1 MVEKP
6 KIAITGTTG
15 FLGSYLKEHFKV
27 LGYQTTDHDLR
38 KTPNPSPKQ
47 LCDMVVH
54 LAGKAHDLKKVSDEQ
69 SYFDAN
75 TELTKKVF
83 DAFLK
88 SQASS
93 FVYVSSIKAVADSTN
108 GQLVTESMQPQSGTP
123 YGKSKLAAEA
133 FLLAQPLSET
143 KKLYIL
149 RPCMIHGPG
158 NKGNFNLL
166 YQVVKKGIPWP
177 LGAFDNKRS
186 FLSVDNFCFVIDQIL
201 SQRLEPG
208 TYHLAD
214 TEPLSTN
221 QLVKL
226 IASELN
232 ISARILPIPQG
243 LVKAIARMGDW
254 LPLPLN
260 SERLEKLTENYV
272 VSNQKLLTSL
282 GMQLPVTAEIG
293 MRKTIRSFINM
304 KS

>member
-1 MVEKP
+1 MLV
-6 KIAITGTTG
+6 ISGTTG
-15 FLGSYLKEHFKV
+15 FLGNYLVEHLSSTGVPHFPLSLRSVLMPELPKEIAVV
-27 LGYQTTDHDLR
+27 L
-38 KTPNPSPKQ
+38 
-47 LCDMVVH
+47 H

-69 SYFDAN
+69 SYFDVN

-88 SQASS
+88 SQASV
-93 FVYVSSIKAVADSTN
+93 FVYVSSIKAVADGTN
-108 GQLVTESMQPQSGTP
+108 GQLVTESMQPHPGTP

-133 FLLAQPLSET
+133 FLLAQPLPET
-143 KKLYIL
+143 KRLYIL

-232 ISARILPIPQG
+232 ISASILPIPQG
-243 LVKAIARMGDW
+243 LIKAIARMGDW

-272 VSNQKLLTSL
+272 VSNHKLLTAL
-282 GMQLPVTAEIG
+282 GMQLPVTAELG
-293 MRKTIRSFINM
+293 MRKTIRSFNKM
-304 KS
+304 KP

>member
-1 MVEKP
+1 MLV
-6 KIAITGTTG
+6 ISGTTG
-15 FLGSYLKEHFKV
+15 FLGNYVVEHLSSIGVPHFPLSLRSVLMPELPKEITVV
-27 LGYQTTDHDLR
+27 L
-38 KTPNPSPKQ
+38 
-47 LCDMVVH
+47 H
-54 LAGKAHDLKKVSDEQ
+54 LAGKAHDLKKVSNEE
-69 SYFDAN
+69 SYFEVN

-88 SQASS
+88 SQASI

-108 GQLVTESMQPQSGTP
+108 GQLVTESMQPQPGTA

-133 FLLAQPLSET
+133 FLLAQPLPET

-177 LGAFDNKRS
+177 LGAFNNKRS

-221 QLVKL
+221 ELVRL

-232 ISARILPIPQG
+232 SSANIVPIPRG
-243 LVKAIARMGDW
+243 FVKALARMGDW

-260 SERLEKLTENYV
+260 SERLEKLTENYI
-272 VSNQKLLTSL
+272 VSNHKLLTAL
-282 GMQLPVTAEIG
+282 GMQLPVTAELG
-293 MRKTIRSFINM
+293 MRKTIRSFIKM

>member
-1 MVEKP
+1 MVNQP
-6 KIAITGTTG
+6 QIAITGTTG
-15 FLGSYLKEHFKV
+15 FVGAYLKQHFQV
-27 LGYQTTDHDLR
+27 LGYQTTDIDMR
-38 KTPNPSPKQ
+38 KTPNPSQ
-47 LCDMVVH
+47 NLLRDMVVH
-54 LAGKAHDLKKVSDEQ
+54 LAGKAHDLKKVGNEQ
-69 SYFDAN
+69 SYFEVN

-83 DAFLK
+83 NAFLK
-88 SQASS
+88 SQASI

-108 GQLVTESMQPQSGTP
+108 RELVTESMQPQPGTP

-133 FLLAQPLSET
+133 FLLAQPLPET

-166 YQVVKKGIPWP
+166 YQVVKKGVPWP

-186 FLSVDNFCFVIDQIL
+186 FLSVDNFCFIIDQIL

-221 QLVKL
+221 ELVRL

-232 ISARILPIPQG
+232 SRAKIVPIPRG
-243 LVKAIARMGDW
+243 LVKALARMGDW

-260 SERLEKLTENYV
+260 SERLVKLTENYV
-272 VSNQKLLTSL
+272 VSNHKLLNAL
-282 GMQLPVTAEIG
+282 GMQLPVTAELG
-293 MRKTIRSFINM
+293 MRKTIGSFIKI

>member
-1 MVEKP
+1 MGNQP
-6 KIAITGTTG
+6 QIAITGTTG
-15 FLGSYLKEHFKV
+15 FVGAYLKQHFQV
-27 LGYQTTDHDLR
+27 LGYQTTDIDLR
-38 KTPNPSPKQ
+38 KTPNPSQ
-47 LCDMVVH
+47 NLLRDMVVH
-54 LAGKAHDLKKVSDEQ
+54 LAGKAHDLKKVSNEE
-69 SYFDAN
+69 SYFEVN

-88 SQASS
+88 SQASI

-108 GQLVTESMQPQSGTP
+108 GQLVTESMQPQPGTA

-133 FLLAQPLSET
+133 FLLAQPLPET

-177 LGAFDNKRS
+177 LGAFNNKRS

-221 QLVKL
+221 ELVRL

-232 ISARILPIPQG
+232 SSANIVPIPRG
-243 LVKAIARMGDW
+243 FVKALARMGDW

-260 SERLEKLTENYV
+260 SERLEKLTENYI
-272 VSNQKLLTSL
+272 VSNHKLLTAL
-282 GMQLPVTAEIG
+282 GMQLPVTAELG
-293 MRKTIRSFINM
+293 MRKTIRSFIKM

>member
-1 MVEKP
+1 MVKEP
-6 KIAITGTTG
+6 KITITGTTG
-15 FLGSYLKEHFKV
+15 FVGRYLKEHFRV
-27 LGYQTTDHDLR
+27 LGYQTAGLDLR
-38 KTPNPSPKQ
+38 KTPNPLPNQ

-69 SYFDAN
+69 SYFDVN

-88 SQASS
+88 SQASI
-93 FVYVSSIKAVADSTN
+93 FVFVSSIKAVADATN
-108 GQLVTESMQPQSGTP
+108 GQLVTESMQPQPGTP

-133 FLLAQPLSET
+133 FLSAQTLPEN

-166 YQVVKKGIPWP
+166 YQVVKMGIPWP

-221 QLVKL
+221 ELVKL

-232 ISARILPIPQG
+232 SSANIVPIPRG
-243 LVKAIARMGDW
+243 FVKAIARMGDW

-272 VSNQKLLTSL
+272 VSNHKLLTAL
-282 GMQLPVTAEIG
+282 GMQLPVTAELG
-293 MRKTIRSFINM
+293 MRKTIRSFNKM
-304 KS
+304 KP

>member
-1 MVEKP
+1 M
-6 KIAITGTTG
+6 G
-15 FLGSYLKEHFKV
+15 
-27 LGYQTTDHDLR
+27 
-38 KTPNPSPKQ
+38 
-47 LCDMVVH
+47 DMVVH

-69 SYFDAN
+69 SYLEVN

-83 DAFLK
+83 DAFIK
-88 SQASS
+88 SQASI

-108 GQLVTESMQPQSGTP
+108 GQLVSESMQPQPGTP
-123 YGKSKLAAEA
+123 YGKSKLAAES
-133 FLLAQPLSET
+133 FLLAQALPET

-166 YQVVKKGIPWP
+166 YQIVKKGIPWP

-186 FLSVDNFCFVIDQIL
+186 FLSADNFCFVIDQIL
-201 SQRLEPG
+201 TQRLQPG
-208 TYHLAD
+208 TYHLSD

-221 QLVKL
+221 ELVRL

-232 ISARILPIPQG
+232 SSASILPISKG

-272 VSNQKLLTSL
+272 VSNQKLLTAL
-282 GMQLPVTAEIG
+282 GMPLPVTAELG
-293 MRKTIRSFINM
+293 MRKTIRSFIKT
-304 KS
+304 KSWFTCQLPPTPMMRF